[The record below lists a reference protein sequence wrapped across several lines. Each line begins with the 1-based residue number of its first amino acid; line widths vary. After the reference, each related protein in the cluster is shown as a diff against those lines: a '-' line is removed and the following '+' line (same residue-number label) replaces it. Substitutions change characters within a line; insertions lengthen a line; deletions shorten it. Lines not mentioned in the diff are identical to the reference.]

1 MSAKKK
7 PAKPANLVSLT
18 ARIKRSDYVRFCVL
32 RAKTGRNALDLLEE
46 AILKMLHDA
55 GV

>member
-1 MSAKKK
+1 MTKPKK
-7 PAKPANLVSLT
+7 PAKPKQIVSLT
-18 ARIKRSDYVRFCVL
+18 ARIKRADYVRFCEL

-46 AILKMLHDA
+46 AVLSLLRKH